1 MAAIP
6 FSMPGMKA
14 DELLRLRLAN
24 QHLDTPR
31 LNDPAQLVAHLGAV
45 QSQDYPAA
53 KWGLGVRLRGVS
65 DAQVEQAFAEGSIL
79 RTHVMRPTWHF
90 VAPADIRWMLT
101 LTADRVKQAM
111 GTYTRS
117 TGIGDAFMARAE
129 AVLVRALEGGRS
141 LTRAELGAAL
151 REGGLEVANAW
162 MLGQVTW
169 RAEVDGVL
177 VSGPPRGRQQT
188 HALLEERVPPAPE
201 LSREEALAE
210 LTWRYFNS
218 HGPALVADCSW
229 WSGLTMSE
237 VRRGLESNR
246 ARLRCEKVD
255 DREYWFA
262 SNAAPPGDAM
272 AVHLLPNYDEFTVA
286 YRHRDLFFDREVK
299 RTGNPREDIPFADI
313 ILAGGHVVG
322 NWQRRTMET
331 RWWIEPSEALE
342 RELPAAVSR
351 YASFRSGRQ

>member
-1 MAAIP
+1 
-6 FSMPGMKA
+6 MKA

-45 QSQDYPAA
+45 QAQDFPAA

-65 DAQVEQAFAEGSIL
+65 DAQVEHAFAEGRIL

-90 VAPADIRWMLT
+90 VAPADIRWMLA

-111 GTYTRS
+111 GTYLRS
-117 TGIGDAFMARAE
+117 AGVDDAFMARAE
-129 AVLVRALEGGRS
+129 AVLIRALEGGRS
-141 LTRAELGAAL
+141 LTRPELGAAL
-151 REGGLEVANAW
+151 REGGLDVANAW
-162 MLGQVTW
+162 ILGQVTW

-188 HALLEERVPPAPE
+188 HALFEERVPPAPA
-201 LSREEALAE
+201 LSRDEALAE

-229 WSGLTMSE
+229 WSGLTVSD
-237 VRRGLESNR
+237 VRRGLESNQG
-246 ARLRCEKVD
+246 RLQCERVD

-262 SNAAPPGDAM
+262 SNPARPIEA

-286 YRHRDLFFDREVK
+286 YRHRDLFFDSKLNRS
-299 RTGNPREDIPFADI
+299 GNPREDVPFADVM
-313 ILAGGHVVG
+313 LASGHVVG

-331 RWWIEPSEALE
+331 RWWIEPSDVME
-342 RELPAAVSR
+342 RELPTAVNR